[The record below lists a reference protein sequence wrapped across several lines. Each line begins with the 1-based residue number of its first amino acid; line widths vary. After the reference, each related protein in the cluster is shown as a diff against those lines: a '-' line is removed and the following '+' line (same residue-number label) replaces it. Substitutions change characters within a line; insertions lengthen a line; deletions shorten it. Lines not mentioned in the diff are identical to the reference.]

1 MTQGDPIPPPPSD
14 PVPGAGASPAGG
26 PGYVPPAP
34 GAPASGLPMGYQ
46 SAVGPVE
53 THPEART
60 WGMIAHL
67 SSLAGLVIP
76 FGNFVGPLI
85 VWLMKKD
92 QMPFVDDQGKESVN
106 FQITVTIAALVAGLT
121 ICIGIGLFLL
131 PIVAVA
137 AIVMAIIAGIKANE
151 GVRYRYPFTLR
162 LIK

>member
-14 PVPGAGASPAGG
+14 PNPGAGLPPNPTSFGG
-26 PGYVPPAP
+26 APPA
-34 GAPASGLPMGYQ
+34 APLGTTPVPYE
-46 SAVGPVE
+46 SAAGPVE
-53 THPEART
+53 TNPEART
-60 WGMIAHL
+60 WGMVAHL
-67 SSLAGLVIP
+67 SSLVGLFIP
-76 FGNFVGPLI
+76 FGNFAGPLI

-121 ICIGIGLFLL
+121 ICIGIGFVLL